1 MPYFL
6 HLRRV
11 RRPRTKI
18 GIPNRIPPAQP
29 RRPNEAGVKKLPE
42 TIVDFHVH
50 LFPDRLFEKIWSFFS
65 RGYGWDVRH
74 HLYYRECVEYL
85 RDRNVGTIVYS
96 NYAHREGVAKRL
108 NEWNLS
114 VLDELPGLYCFA
126 AYHPGDDDALEMARR
141 VLDHPRVL
149 GFKLQLL
156 VQRFHPHDERLFPM
170 YELVMERNK
179 RILFHV
185 GTGPVGNEFVGFEHF
200 ARLLDRYPDLPANV
214 AHMGALEFGAF
225 FGLLETHPR
234 LFFDTSF
241 SFLPGLPV
249 RFDLGNDA
257 LERHRNRI
265 VYGSDFPNI
274 IFPRE
279 DEIEFLLGLD
289 LSQEFYDAVFH
300 DNGMRIIRGEA

>member
-1 MPYFL
+1 M
-6 HLRRV
+6 
-11 RRPRTKI
+11 RRPRAPI
-18 GIPNRIPPAQP
+18 GIPNRIPPAPP

-126 AYHPGDDDALEMARR
+126 AYHPGDDDALEMARH

-170 YELVMERNK
+170 YELVMKRNK

-225 FGLLETHPR
+225 FGLLEAHPR

-257 LERHRNRI
+257 LERHRDRI